1 MRFFDRRALAGALLA
16 AVALASAASA
26 AAAPQEAEGVWIRE
40 DGASKIR
47 IAPCGNALCGDVIWL
62 KSPRSKAHVGQKV
75 FFDMVRADQNSWKGH
90 AFNPAD
96 GKVYSGRM
104 VVSGKKLRTSGCV
117 FGGLICKTVYWVRS
131 N

>member
-1 MRFFDRRALAGALLA
+1 MRFFDRRALAGAVLA
-16 AVALASAASA
+16 IAALASAGA
-26 AAAPQEAEGVWIRE
+26 AAASQEAEGVWMRE

-47 IAPCGNALCGDVIWL
+47 IAPCGDALCGDVIRL
-62 KSPRSKAHVGQKV
+62 RNPRSKAHVGDKV

-90 AFNPAD
+90 AFNPDD
-96 GKVYSGRM
+96 GKTYSGRM

-117 FGGLICKTVYWVRS
+117 FGGLICKTMYWVRS

>member
-1 MRFFDRRALAGALLA
+1 MRFFDRRALAGAFLA
-16 AVALASAASA
+16 LAALASAEA
-26 AAAPQEAEGVWIRE
+26 AAPPQEAEGVWLRE

-62 KSPRSKAHVGQKV
+62 RSPRAKAHVGQQV
-75 FFDMVRADQNSWKGH
+75 FFDMVRADQNSWTGH
-90 AFNPAD
+90 AFNPDD
-96 GKVYSGRM
+96 GKTYSGRM

>member
-1 MRFFDRRALAGALLA
+1 MRFFDRRAFAGAVLA
-16 AVALASAASA
+16 MAALASAGA

-40 DGASKIR
+40 NGASKIR
-47 IAPCGNALCGDVIWL
+47 IAPCGAALCGVVIWL
-62 KSPRSKAHVGQKV
+62 RSPRSKAHVGEKI
-75 FFDMVRADQNSWKGH
+75 FFDMVRADQNSWTGH
-90 AFNPAD
+90 AFNPDD
-96 GKVYSGRM
+96 GKTYSGRM